1 MEPIITL
8 ALPKGSLNTI
18 GRGNTQSLLLEAGY
32 DIVGYEPG
40 REDESGLRILNDPEI
55 RAVLSRPQSMPREIE
70 KGAEDVGI
78 LGQDWVR
85 EASLEGISLDEVLA
99 LDYGRTRLVVA
110 AKKEIPGDVYSQL
123 FGTRQDPRNVAVY
136 TELACIVR
144 NYFQNLP
151 QYSAVYGNLI
161 PTIKQRGADSGDNP
175 YFSIFGSDGL
185 TESYVSK
192 GLADLIVDVSQTGSS
207 LRKLGLEV
215 VDTVLESEACLFTS
229 PRLNGR
235 KQAKVDELKR
245 NLEGVVEARKKYYV
259 VFDVENPNIAAM
271 NGYLAENQLFSD
283 EPTINPGEQYSQYS
297 ILVGRDVWPR
307 LSGELAALG
316 AKSIVRL
323 TPQQVIR

>member
-110 AKKEIPGDVYSQL
+110 AKKEIPGDVY
-123 FGTRQDPRNVAVY
+123 
-136 TELACIVR
+136 
-144 NYFQNLP
+144 
-151 QYSAVYGNLI
+151 
-161 PTIKQRGADSGDNP
+161 
-175 YFSIFGSDGL
+175 
-185 TESYVSK
+185 
-192 GLADLIVDVSQTGSS
+192 
-207 LRKLGLEV
+207 
-215 VDTVLESEACLFTS
+215 
-229 PRLNGR
+229 
-235 KQAKVDELKR
+235 
-245 NLEGVVEARKKYYV
+245 
-259 VFDVENPNIAAM
+259 
-271 NGYLAENQLFSD
+271 
-283 EPTINPGEQYSQYS
+283 
-297 ILVGRDVWPR
+297 
-307 LSGELAALG
+307 
-316 AKSIVRL
+316 
-323 TPQQVIR
+323 